1 MCEKADIV
9 AIKERFISSQDRGLG
24 AFEELATYCCQLETA
39 ICEKKELARAK
50 VLALKETNC
59 HQREKLTRL
68 RKKYCAL
75 LELYNQFAEDCK
87 NRSDSSSSEDNDDC
101 EEWCNNNL

>member
-9 AIKERFISSQDRGLG
+9 AIKERFISSQDQGLE
-24 AFEELATYCCQLETA
+24 AFEELATYCCQ
-39 ICEKKELARAK
+39 
-50 VLALKETNC
+50 ETNG
-59 HQREKLTRL
+59 HQRGKLTRL

-75 LELYNQFAEDCK
+75 LDMYNQFAEDCK